1 MAVDKPIG
9 FTPDPPPFPEE
20 TEQMAQNVVD
30 IQVEEANPNV
40 EMMEDGSA
48 VIGEQESLIPTTFDM
63 NLAEVLDEDL
73 NLLHLG
79 VGHHLFPAGIAGL
92 L

>member
-9 FTPDPPPFPEE
+9 FTPDSPPFPDE

-40 EMMEDGSA
+40 EIMEDGSA
-48 VIGEQESLIPTTFDM
+48 VIGEQE
-63 NLAEVLDEDL
+63 
-73 NLLHLG
+73 
-79 VGHHLFPAGIAGL
+79 
-92 L
+92 

>member
-40 EMMEDGSA
+40 EMACGCGVS
-48 VIGEQESLIPTTFDM
+48 VTFK
-63 NLAEVLDEDL
+63 
-73 NLLHLG
+73 
-79 VGHHLFPAGIAGL
+79 
-92 L
+92 

>member
-40 EMMEDGSA
+40 EMNGRWLSCNRRTR
-48 VIGEQESLIPTTFDM
+48 IINTY
-63 NLAEVLDEDL
+63 N
-73 NLLHLG
+73 
-79 VGHHLFPAGIAGL
+79 I
-92 L
+92 